1 MRERTRT
8 YLCLGKRRWALGRVF
23 SGLTAKPICSLSL
36 PFLRIEIALLH
47 LEEAGCVK
55 PPIQFQ
61 PLLALP
67 PPLPPMNEMVKPDT
81 SGRRREGGLI
91 HASIL

>member
-1 MRERTRT
+1 MHLFVEEAVGTRV
-8 YLCLGKRRWALGRVF
+8 CVF
-23 SGLTAKPICSLSL
+23 SGLTADSPLYFI
-36 PFLRIEIALLH
+36 PFHGIDTSPPH
-47 LEEAGCVK
+47 LEAAPVQSQPFKC
-55 PPIQFQ
+55 Q
-61 PLLALP
+61 PLPALP